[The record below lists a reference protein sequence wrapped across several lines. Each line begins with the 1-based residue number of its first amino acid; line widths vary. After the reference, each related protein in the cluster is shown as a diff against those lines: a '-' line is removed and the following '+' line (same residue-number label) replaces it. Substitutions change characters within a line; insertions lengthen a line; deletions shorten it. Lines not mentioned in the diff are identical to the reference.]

1 MEVRFLGSGDAF
13 GSGGRLNTCFMV
25 TTPEIRFLID
35 CGATSLVA
43 MNRCGVDP
51 NSIDKI
57 LLSHLHGD
65 HFGGGVFLLV
75 HAHSASK
82 RDRPLVVAG
91 PRTTEKRVMEA
102 MECLYPGSSKNPW
115 RFDLTFE
122 EYEIEKEWCSGPVS
136 LMAYQA
142 NHKAGE
148 GPACAL
154 RITIEGKTLT
164 YSGDGAWSDG
174 LAKAAA
180 GADLFIAEVNFY
192 DKDVSFH
199 MNLQTLT
206 AHLDEIAPKRLILTH
221 MDEDMLER
229 AKNLNFETAHDG
241 KIVEI

>member
-1 MEVRFLGSGDAF
+1 
-13 GSGGRLNTCFMV
+13 
-25 TTPEIRFLID
+25 
-35 CGATSLVA
+35 
-43 MNRCGVDP
+43 
-51 NSIDKI
+51 
-57 LLSHLHGD
+57 
-65 HFGGGVFLLV
+65 
-75 HAHSASK
+75 
-82 RDRPLVVAG
+82 
-91 PRTTEKRVMEA
+91 MEA

-164 YSGDGAWSDG
+164 YSGDGGWSEG
-174 LAKAAA
+174 LAKAAS

-192 DKDVSFH
+192 DKPVNFH
-199 MNLQTLT
+199 MSLVTLMQ
-206 AHLDEIAPKRLILTH
+206 HLGDIAAKRVILTH

-229 AKNLNFETAHDG
+229 VKSLDFETAQDG
-241 KIVEI
+241 KTVEI